1 MQHVLSKHQLTA
13 DLKII
18 SCPKNPLLLILSI
31 IFWRKNNNKE
41 HTYKLN
47 FANSNV
53 NKERKSLENLYVCHF
68 LFVYK
73 KKEISIQNRLDGLN
87 DKVSIVKKERK
98 ILFKINLLH
107 KTSSFKQYLSLF
119 IFAVYNCYLL
129 FAALFRH
136 EKLRNISFLLL
147 SFHFVQL
154 IWKFSTKNL
163 KA

>member
-18 SCPKNPLLLILSI
+18 SCPKNPLLLILTI

-47 FANSNV
+47 FANSND

-68 LFVYK
+68 LFVY
-73 KKEISIQNRLDGLN
+73 RLDGLN

-154 IWKFSTKNL
+154 IWTFSTKNL